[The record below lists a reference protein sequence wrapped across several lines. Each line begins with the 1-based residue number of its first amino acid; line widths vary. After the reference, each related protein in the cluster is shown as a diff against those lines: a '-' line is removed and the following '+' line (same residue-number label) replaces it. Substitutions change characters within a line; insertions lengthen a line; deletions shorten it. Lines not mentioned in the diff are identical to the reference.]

1 MSLDKIYRLVMALL
15 FIPLSFLF
23 YNYVY
28 LVVGSFS
35 EIRVIYLQIPTLLSY
50 LGFFATFYLL
60 LMWTQPRGKHRLA
73 LVRSSFIVPIV
84 FGGISLVLYASYFG
98 AGLLTD
104 IAPHG
109 VGYPFD
115 GLIVALV
122 SVIVGGLGLTYESKI
137 LALPLSDDSRPGN
150 LSSPRY
156 GIQVVYSV
164 LYTFLTMF
172 FLAGVFY
179 MPTYARI
186 TPETVS
192 PLLVSLFL
200 ILSLYASLFLL
211 IPSWDYQKRK
221 KAGYIHLGIN
231 AVLVVLTIVS
241 FVLYPD
247 GLAEG
252 YPALIPLE
260 LMGSLNLFPYVM
272 PALLLLNSLG
282 YFLFYAKD
290 PNKVGKFGEW
300 LINNPLDAWWEKHTQ
315 KKKQK

>member
-50 LGFFATFYLL
+50 LGFFVAFYLL

-73 LVRSSFIVPIV
+73 LVRSSFIVPTL
-84 FGGISLVLYASYFG
+84 FGGLSLILYASYFG
-98 AGLLTD
+98 AGLLND

-122 SVIVGGLGLTYESKI
+122 SLGLGILGLTFEKKI
-137 LALPLSDDSRPGN
+137 FALPLSDDARSYQP
-150 LSSPRY
+150 SSRY
-156 GIQVVYSV
+156 GIQVLYSV
-164 LYTFLTMF
+164 VYTFLTMY

-186 TPETVS
+186 TPETAF

-211 IPSWDYQKRK
+211 IPSWDYQKRQQ
-221 KAGYIHLGIN
+221 AGFVHLGIN
-231 AVLVVLTIVS
+231 VLLLILTIAS
-241 FVLYPD
+241 FVLYPN
-247 GLAEG
+247 GLIDG

-272 PALLLLNSLG
+272 PAMLFLNSLS

-290 PNKVGKFGEW
+290 PDKPSKLGQW
-300 LINNPLDAWWEKHTQ
+300 LMNNRLDDWWEKHTQ

>member
-50 LGFFATFYLL
+50 LGFFLAFYLL

-73 LVRSSFIVPIV
+73 LVRSSFIVPAL
-84 FGGISLVLYASYFG
+84 FGGLSLILYASYFG
-98 AGLLTD
+98 AGLLND

-122 SVIVGGLGLTYESKI
+122 SLGLGILGLTFEKKI
-137 LALPLSDDSRPGN
+137 FALPLSDDARSYQP
-150 LSSPRY
+150 SSRY
-156 GIQVVYSV
+156 GIQVLYSV
-164 LYTFLTMF
+164 VYTFLTMY

-186 TPETVS
+186 TPETAF

-211 IPSWDYQKRK
+211 IPSWDYQKRQQ
-221 KAGYIHLGIN
+221 AGFVHLGIN
-231 AVLVVLTIVS
+231 VLLLILTIVS
-241 FVLYPD
+241 FVLYPN
-247 GLAEG
+247 GLIDG

-272 PALLLLNSLG
+272 PALLFLNSLG

-290 PNKVGKFGEW
+290 PDKPSKLGQW
-300 LINNPLDAWWEKHTQ
+300 LMNNRLDDWWEKHAQ

>member
-50 LGFFATFYLL
+50 LGFFATFHLL

-73 LVRSSFIVPIV
+73 LVRSSFIVPLV

-115 GLIVALV
+115 GLIVALL
-122 SVIVGGLGLTYESKI
+122 SLGLGILGLTFEKKI
-137 LALPLSDDSRPGN
+137 LALPLSDDARSYQP
-150 LSSPRY
+150 SSRY
-156 GIQVVYSV
+156 GIQVLYSV
-164 LYTFLTMF
+164 VYTFLTMY

-186 TPETVS
+186 EPETAF

-211 IPSWDYQKRK
+211 IPSWDYQKRQR
-221 KAGYIHLGIN
+221 AGFVHLGIN
-231 AVLVVLTIVS
+231 VLLLILTIVS
-241 FVLYPD
+241 FVLYPN
-247 GLAEG
+247 GLVDG

-272 PALLLLNSLG
+272 PALLFLNSLG

-290 PNKVGKFGEW
+290 PDKPSKLGRW
-300 LINNPLDAWWEKHTQ
+300 LLNNRLDDWWEKHTQ

>member
-1 MSLDKIYRLVMALL
+1 MSLDKIYRLVLALL

-50 LGFFATFYLL
+50 LGLFATFYLL

-73 LVRSSFIVPIV
+73 LVRSSFIVPLV
-84 FGGISLVLYASYFG
+84 FGGVSLVLYASYFG
-98 AGLLTD
+98 AGLLND

-115 GLIVALV
+115 GLIVALL
-122 SVIVGGLGLTYESKI
+122 SLGLGILGLTFEKKI
-137 LALPLSDDSRPGN
+137 LALPLSDDARSYQPN
-150 LSSPRY
+150 SRY
-156 GIQVVYSV
+156 GIQVLYSV
-164 LYTFLTMF
+164 VYTFLTMY

-179 MPTYARI
+179 MPSYARI
-186 TPETVS
+186 TPETAF

-211 IPSWDYQKRK
+211 IPSWDYQKRQR
-221 KAGYIHLGIN
+221 AGFVHLGIN
-231 AVLVVLTIVS
+231 VLLLILTIVS
-241 FVLYPD
+241 FVLYPN
-247 GLAEG
+247 GLIDG

-290 PNKVGKFGEW
+290 PDKPSKLGRW
-300 LINNPLDAWWEKHTQ
+300 LLNNRLDDWWEKHTQ

>member
-50 LGFFATFYLL
+50 LGFFLAFYLL

-73 LVRSSFIVPIV
+73 LVRSSFIVPTL
-84 FGGISLVLYASYFG
+84 FGGLSLILYASYFG
-98 AGLLTD
+98 AGLLND

-122 SVIVGGLGLTYESKI
+122 SLGLGILGLTFEKKI
-137 LALPLSDDSRPGN
+137 LALPLSDDARSYQP
-150 LSSPRY
+150 SSRY
-156 GIQVVYSV
+156 GVQVLYSAV
-164 LYTFLTMF
+164 YTFLTMY
-172 FLAGVFY
+172 FLAGVFN
-179 MPTYARI
+179 MPAYARI
-186 TPETVS
+186 TPETAF

-211 IPSWDYQKRK
+211 IPSWDYQKRQQ
-221 KAGYIHLGIN
+221 AGFVHLGIN
-231 AVLVVLTIVS
+231 VLLLILTIVS
-241 FVLYPD
+241 FVLYPN
-247 GLAEG
+247 GLIDG
-252 YPALIPLE
+252 YPAFIPLE

-272 PALLLLNSLG
+272 PALLFLNSLG

-290 PNKVGKFGEW
+290 PDKPSKLGQW
-300 LINNPLDAWWEKHTQ
+300 LMNNRLDDWWEKHTQ

>member
-15 FIPLSFLF
+15 FIPFSFLF

-73 LVRSSFIVPIV
+73 LVRSSFIVPLV
-84 FGGISLVLYASYFG
+84 FGGVSLVLYASYFG
-98 AGLLTD
+98 AGLLND

-115 GLIVALV
+115 GLIVALL
-122 SVIVGGLGLTYESKI
+122 SLGLGILGLTFEKKI
-137 LALPLSDDSRPGN
+137 LALPLSDDARSYQPN
-150 LSSPRY
+150 SRY
-156 GIQVVYSV
+156 GIQVLYSV
-164 LYTFLTMF
+164 VYTFLTMY

-179 MPTYARI
+179 MPSYARI
-186 TPETVS
+186 TPETAF

-211 IPSWDYQKRK
+211 IPSWDYQKRQR
-221 KAGYIHLGIN
+221 AGFVHLGIN
-231 AVLVVLTIVS
+231 VLLLILTIVS
-241 FVLYPD
+241 FVLYPN
-247 GLAEG
+247 GLIDG

-290 PNKVGKFGEW
+290 PDKPSKLGRW
-300 LINNPLDAWWEKHTQ
+300 LLNNRLDDWWEKHTQ

>member
-50 LGFFATFYLL
+50 LGFFLAFYLL

-73 LVRSSFIVPIV
+73 LVRSSFIVPLV

-115 GLIVALV
+115 GLIVALL
-122 SVIVGGLGLTYESKI
+122 SLGLGILGLTFEKKI
-137 LALPLSDDSRPGN
+137 LALPLSDDARSYQPSN
-150 LSSPRY
+150 RY
-156 GIQVVYSV
+156 GIQVLYSV
-164 LYTFLTMF
+164 VYTFLTMY

-186 TPETVS
+186 EPETAF

-211 IPSWDYQKRK
+211 IPSWDYQKRQR
-221 KAGYIHLGIN
+221 AGFAHLGIN
-231 AVLVVLTIVS
+231 VLLLILTIVS
-241 FVLYPD
+241 FVLYPN
-247 GLAEG
+247 GLIDG

-290 PNKVGKFGEW
+290 PDKPSKLGRW
-300 LINNPLDAWWEKHTQ
+300 LLNNRLDDWWEKHTQ

>member
-1 MSLDKIYRLVMALL
+1 MSLDKTYRLVMALL

-73 LVRSSFIVPIV
+73 LVRSSFIVPLV

-115 GLIVALV
+115 GLIVALL
-122 SVIVGGLGLTYESKI
+122 SLGLGILGLTFEKKI
-137 LALPLSDDSRPGN
+137 FALPLSDDARSYQP
-150 LSSPRY
+150 SSRY
-156 GIQVVYSV
+156 GIQVLYSV
-164 LYTFLTMF
+164 VYTFLTMY

-186 TPETVS
+186 EPETAF

-211 IPSWDYQKRK
+211 IPSWDYQKRQR
-221 KAGYIHLGIN
+221 AGFVHLGIN
-231 AVLVVLTIVS
+231 VLLLVLTIVS
-241 FVLYPD
+241 FVLYPN
-247 GLAEG
+247 GLIDG

-272 PALLLLNSLG
+272 PALLFLNSLG

-290 PNKVGKFGEW
+290 PDKPSKLGQW
-300 LINNPLDAWWEKHTQ
+300 LLNNRLDDWWGKHTQ

>member
-15 FIPLSFLF
+15 FIPISFLF

-28 LVVGSFS
+28 LLIGALS

-50 LGFFATFYLL
+50 LGFFVAFYLL

-73 LVRSSFIVPIV
+73 LVRASFIVPTL
-84 FGGISLVLYASYFG
+84 FGGLSLILYASYFG
-98 AGLLTD
+98 AGLLND

-115 GLIVALV
+115 GLIVALL
-122 SVIVGGLGLTYESKI
+122 SLGLGILGLTFEKKI

-164 LYTFLTMF
+164 LYTFLTMH

-186 TPETVS
+186 TPETVF

-211 IPSWDYQKRK
+211 IPSWDYQKRQQ
-221 KAGYIHLGIN
+221 AGFVHLGIN
-231 AVLVVLTIVS
+231 VLLLILTIVS
-241 FVLYPD
+241 FILYPSGLID
-247 GLAEG
+247 G
-252 YPALIPLE
+252 YQALIPLE

-272 PALLLLNSLG
+272 PALLLINSLG

-290 PNKVGKFGEW
+290 PDKPSKLGQW
-300 LINNPLDAWWEKHTQ
+300 LLNNRLDDWWEKHTQ

>member
-50 LGFFATFYLL
+50 LGFFVAFYLL

-73 LVRSSFIVPIV
+73 LVRSSFIVPAL
-84 FGGISLVLYASYFG
+84 FGGLSLILYASYFG
-98 AGLLTD
+98 AGLLND

-122 SVIVGGLGLTYESKI
+122 SLGLGILGLTFEKKI
-137 LALPLSDDSRPGN
+137 LALPLSDDARSYQP
-150 LSSPRY
+150 SSRY
-156 GIQVVYSV
+156 GIQVLYSV
-164 LYTFLTMF
+164 VYTFLTMY

-186 TPETVS
+186 TPETAF

-211 IPSWDYQKRK
+211 IPSWDYQKRQQ
-221 KAGYIHLGIN
+221 AGFVHLGIN
-231 AVLVVLTIVS
+231 VLLLILTIVS
-241 FVLYPD
+241 FVLYPN
-247 GLAEG
+247 GLIDG

-272 PALLLLNSLG
+272 PALLFLNSLS

-290 PNKVGKFGEW
+290 PGKPSKLGQW
-300 LINNPLDAWWEKHTQ
+300 LMNNRLDDWWEKHTQ